1 MNCPSC
7 GTKMDEVSKWEL
19 APFGGYKCPSCGLT
33 VNKKTSS
40 KTYKII
46 KITSKQF

>member
-7 GTKMDEVSKWEL
+7 GTQMKEVSKWEI
-19 APFGGYKCPSCGLT
+19 APYGGYKCPNCSLT
-33 VNKKTSS
+33 ISKKTTS

-46 KITSKQF
+46 KMSIK